1 MLTTADK
8 LCYKKTKMLPK
19 INYSR
24 VDFDS
29 DMIDYSKP
37 SRILINKYSNKP
49 YWPEYSVSKNV
60 KVNENQ
66 QEVYEM
72 EDVSCKY
79 NMKNYFKLI

>member
-8 LCYKKTKMLPK
+8 LCCKETQMLPK
-19 INYSR
+19 KMYLN

-49 YWPEYSVSKNV
+49 YWPEYNVPKNIR
-60 KVNENQ
+60 VNENQ
-66 QEVYEM
+66 QETYEM

-79 NMKNYFKLI
+79 NIVF

>member
-8 LCYKKTKMLPK
+8 LCCKETKMLPK
-19 INYSR
+19 INYLR

-29 DMIDYSKP
+29 DIIDYSKP
-37 SRILINKYSNKP
+37 SRILVNKYSNKP

-66 QEVYEM
+66 EEVYEM

-79 NMKNYFKLI
+79 NMQNYFKLI